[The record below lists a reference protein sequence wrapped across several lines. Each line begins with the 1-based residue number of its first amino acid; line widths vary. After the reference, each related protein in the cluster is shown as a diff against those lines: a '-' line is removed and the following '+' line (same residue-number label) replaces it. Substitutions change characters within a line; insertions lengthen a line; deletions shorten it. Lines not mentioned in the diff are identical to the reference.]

1 LIVTMPRRGLF
12 FFTLFACFLLQAPAM
27 LRAQAHPSVESGV
40 DQVLDLD
47 SGTNGT
53 VPETK
58 GYNLSLNTTSQHDSS
73 NGWSSLMT
81 PDFAYRFNKYF
92 SADASIPIYIYIV
105 PYVQTGTAAKPVYKY
120 EEENHAPGD
129 AEINFRFETHHDFL
143 DYLFTATMG
152 LPSGN
157 RDYGLGAGQVT
168 YALNDHFER
177 SFGIFTPDIELGI
190 GDSSSLVSTVAK
202 PYVAVGTLAN
212 FQAGTGVELPFH
224 ASFDAEAYEE
234 LPLTKTIIYSTTGK
248 GKKKVTT
255 ATNEGAAEDNGFT
268 TELDIPL
275 NRHTV
280 ISGFYNRSR
289 RNKIDTA
296 GFGFTFLLKP
306 APLPRTEEK

>member
-1 LIVTMPRRGLF
+1 MIFTTPGRGLSAF
-12 FFTLFACFLLQAPAM
+12 VLFAGFLLHAPAN
-27 LRAQAHPSVESGV
+27 LHAQTHSADDTGV

-47 SGTNGT
+47 TGTNGT
-53 VPETK
+53 VPATK

-81 PDFAYRFNKYF
+81 PDFAYRFGKHF
-92 SADASIPIYIYIV
+92 SADVNIPIYIYIV
-105 PYVQTGTAAKPVYKY
+105 PYVQTGTAAKPAYQY
-120 EEENHAPGD
+120 EEKNHAPGD
-129 AEINFRFETHHDFL
+129 AEINLRFETHHDFV
-143 DYLFTATMG
+143 DYIVTATMG

-168 YALNDHFER
+168 YTVNNHFEH
-177 SFGIFTPDIELGI
+177 SLGIFTPDIELGI

-212 FQAGTGVELPFH
+212 FQAGTGLDLPFH
-224 ASFDAEAYEE
+224 AFFDAEAYEE

-275 NRHTV
+275 SRNVV
-280 ISGFYNRSR
+280 ISGFYNRSL

-306 APLPRTEEK
+306 APLSREEK